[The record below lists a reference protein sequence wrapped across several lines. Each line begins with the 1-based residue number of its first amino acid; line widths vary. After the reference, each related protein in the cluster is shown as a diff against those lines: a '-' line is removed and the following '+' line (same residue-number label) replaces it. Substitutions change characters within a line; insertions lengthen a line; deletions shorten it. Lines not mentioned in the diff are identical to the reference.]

1 MRRLLALSLVLALP
15 SVGAA
20 QSPLQTLEGMWSNP
34 PTTIIGSA
42 CAFYCTGVLIDRLN
56 ALLDD
61 PANDTKPLGQL
72 RAEVAARE
80 RTLIESRLTA
90 AAREAYPLD
99 PADDPGLLR
108 CEPWGLARQMFAPHQ
123 LEIRGRGRDQIELH
137 YGEWDA
143 RRIVHLDGR
152 PRPAGPVSPL
162 GYSVGHWQGAT
173 LVVETSGVAAN
184 QTAWRSAHSDQLR
197 VTERFTRAADGKT
210 LNLVATFDDPW
221 SLREPLVLNKIWA
234 WSPTSQIAPYDAC
247 EPAPSVMRGVAP

>member
-1 MRRLLALSLVLALP
+1 MSTLAQDIRYAWRTIRKSPGVALVVIVSLALGIGANTLIYSVVDGIVLRPFPYPNADRLV
-15 SVGAA
+15 SVGVTFPA
-20 QSPLQTLEGMWSNP
+20 
-34 PTTIIGSA
+34 
-42 CAFYCTGVLIDRLN
+42 LN
-56 ALLDD
+56 
-61 PANDTKPLGQL
+61 G
-72 RAEVAARE
+72 E
-80 RTLIESRLTA
+80 RTFIESRLTA
-90 AAREAYPLD
+90 AAKESYPLD

-143 RRIVHLDGR
+143 RRIVHMDGR

-162 GYSVGHWQGAT
+162 GYSVGHWEGAT

-184 QTAWRSAHSDQLR
+184 QTGWRSKHSDQLR

-221 SLREPLVLNKIWA
+221 SLREPLVLKKIWSRA
-234 WSPTSQIAPYDAC
+234 PASRIAPYDAC
-247 EPAPSVMRGVAP
+247 EPPPSVKRGVAP